1 MLTFNASSPERPD
14 HPERT
19 CPAALPKRPDRT
31 NRPRRQNG
39 GFTLLESALALVIVG
54 VGIVALIEAHTNLS
68 RANSWSTQ
76 SATASYLAGEIRE
89 RLRKLPRHDPVTGL
103 FIDSTNTLIGW
114 SIEGGAGVPL
124 ADYND
129 VDDYNGVTFGA
140 GGLFPGPI
148 DAQGNIITAVDDSG
162 VVITIAGVAQ
172 PMAGWSQQITVE
184 KVEPTNF
191 ATARAPAYFRT
202 ASGVTPGITVDAFPL
217 RITVVVW
224 FQGISDLNPLEMAR
238 LTWIT
243 P

>member
-1 MLTFNASSPERPD
+1 MLTFNASSQERPD
-14 HPERT
+14 Q
-19 CPAALPKRPDRT
+19 PDRT
-31 NRPRRQNG
+31 YLTVPRQPLASVARSRRNNS

-76 SATASYLAGEIRE
+76 SATAAYLAGEIRE
-89 RLRKLPRHDPVTGL
+89 RLRKLPRHDAVNGV
-103 FIDSTNTLIGW
+103 FIDSANRLAGW
-114 SIEGGAGVPL
+114 GIEGGPAVPL

-129 VDDYNGVTFGA
+129 VDDYTGVTFGS

-162 VVITIAGVAQ
+162 VVVTVGGVPQ

-191 ATARAPAYFRT
+191 ATVRAPAYFRN
-202 ASGVTPGITVDAFPL
+202 AVGATPGITVDAFPL
-217 RITVVVW
+217 RVTVVVW
-224 FQGISDLNPLEMAR
+224 FQGINDLTPLEMAR

>member
-1 MLTFNASSPERPD
+1 MLTFNASSQERPD
-14 HPERT
+14 QPERACAT
-19 CPAALPKRPDRT
+19 AQSQLRVTANQT
-31 NRPRRQNG
+31 RRRNG

-89 RLRKLPRHDPVTGL
+89 RLRKLPRHDPVNGL
-103 FIDSTNTLIGW
+103 FIDSANRLVGW
-114 SIEGGAGVPL
+114 GIEGGAGVPL

-129 VDDYNGVTFGA
+129 VDDYNGVTFGS
-140 GGLFPGPI
+140 GGLFRGPI
-148 DAQGNIITAVDDSG
+148 DAQGSIISAVDDRG
-162 VVITIAGVAQ
+162 VIVTIGGVAQ

-191 ATARAPAYFRT
+191 ATVRAPAYFRN
-202 ASGVTPGITVDAFPL
+202 AVGATPGIAVDAFPL
-217 RITVVVW
+217 RVTVVVW
-224 FQGISDLNPLEMAR
+224 FQGINDLNPLEMAR